1 MPSASDT
8 AYPLLKA
15 DPTDKELAEVYT
27 PTESELAFAR
37 RRTNQP
43 LPRVGLLL
51 LLKTFQRLGYFVTFA
66 QIPDPIVRHVAHCAG
81 FPEVVKL
88 LPTYDLSSVRDRH
101 KILVRDYLGV
111 IADGKAARKVIIQTC
126 FQAAR
131 TREDLPDIINMA
143 IEELIRQRYELPAF
157 SALLRIRPHH
167 PLLAEPCLSGA
178 CVPGAG

>member
-43 LPRVGLLL
+43 VPRIGLLL

-66 QIPDPIVRHVAHCAG
+66 TDPRPYCSPRRSLCRLSRGCGTAAH
-81 FPEVVKL
+81 
-88 LPTYDLSSVRDRH
+88 
-101 KILVRDYLGV
+101 I
-111 IADGKAARKVIIQTC
+111 
-126 FQAAR
+126 
-131 TREDLPDIINMA
+131 
-143 IEELIRQRYELPAF
+143 
-157 SALLRIRPHH
+157 
-167 PLLAEPCLSGA
+167 
-178 CVPGAG
+178 